1 MINKIYKK
9 YIFLLV
15 IYIIYTIFFN
25 GYIALFPTIP
35 IYPNNK
41 IEVEQVKKYIKS
53 RTQKDID
60 FFYKT
65 NPSIVYAFKPH
76 VKESL
81 EELHAIERGP
91 DYIILF
97 FKYLINR
104 ARPEQVD
111 KSIKPINTDTAKTPA
126 YPAGHAYQ
134 AYYLAKKLSERYP
147 EKKDLFEK
155 IAQECDITRI
165 KAGLHYPSDGK
176 FAKQLVNF
184 FNN

>member
-1 MINKIYKK
+1 MH
-9 YIFLLV
+9 
-15 IYIIYTIFFN
+15 
-25 GYIALFPTIP
+25 
-35 IYPNNK
+35 
-41 IEVEQVKKYIKS
+41 
-53 RTQKDID
+53 
-60 FFYKT
+60 
-65 NPSIVYAFKPH
+65 FKPH

-147 EKKDLFEK
+147 EKKTYLK
-155 IAQECDITRI
+155 KLLKNVI
-165 KAGLHYPSDGK
+165 
-176 FAKQLVNF
+176 
-184 FNN
+184 